1 MPIEGNLDYALA
13 RVHARQGER
22 LEAVDWRRLE
32 VNRELGLYLAALR
45 STTLAAWVGAF
56 DTEHDCHTFER
67 MLRAQWRRYVDAVVR
82 WHPLTMQPW
91 LAWLA
96 WLPELSLLAQLGRP
110 EPAPAWMLADPVY
123 GPLAPGTPAER
134 AAALAHTALAPLAPV
149 LSSAISLG
157 TPWAE
162 HWRTLQPRLD
172 GRTQSFLERLLQA
185 VRGHELDLRRAL
197 DSSEPL
203 RNELASRV
211 QRLLRLAAGTVI
223 VTVCHLALVA
233 LDLERLR
240 GGLARRCLFGS
251 RQSEQA

>member
-22 LEAVDWRRLE
+22 LEAMDWRRLE
-32 VNRELGLYLAALR
+32 ANRDLGLYLAALR
-45 STTLAAWVGAF
+45 ATTLADWVGSF
-56 DTEHDCHTFER
+56 DTAHDCHTFER
-67 MLRAQWRRYVDAVVR
+67 LLRAQWRRYVDAVAS
-82 WHPLTMQPW
+82 WHPVAMQ
-91 LAWLA
+91 AWLTWVA
-96 WLPELSLLAQLGRP
+96 WLPELSLLAQLARP

-123 GPLAPGTPAER
+123 GPLAPGTSIER
-134 AAALAHTALAPLAPV
+134 ATALANTALAPLASA
-149 LSSAISLG
+149 LSSG
-157 TPWAE
+157 TSAGAAWAQ
-162 HWRTLQPRLD
+162 HWRALQPRLD

-185 VRGHELDLRRAL
+185 VGQHEDDLQHVL

-203 RNELASRV
+203 RDELAGRV

-223 VTVCHLALVA
+223 VTMCHLALIA

-251 RQSEQA
+251 RLSEHP